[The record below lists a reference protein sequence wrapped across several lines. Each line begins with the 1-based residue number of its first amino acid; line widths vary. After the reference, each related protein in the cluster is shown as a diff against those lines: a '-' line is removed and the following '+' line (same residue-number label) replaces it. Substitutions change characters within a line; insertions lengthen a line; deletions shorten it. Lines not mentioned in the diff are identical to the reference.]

1 MRGSNRFRTASKE
14 PKSETNKTKVKSMKS
29 QNTNQAGP
37 LAGPAPEAGKSC
49 LLALCLIAFFIMP
62 LAATPKKNA
71 ISIYAAFPT
80 ADLHVTGTF
89 TATGS
94 LNVSGVAVMDVVP
107 NANGMRAHCVLTLTA
122 ADGSGTITI
131 HQACQFASA
140 PIKGVWEIVS
150 GTGDYANLKGNGSL
164 LMPGNDEDMTGYIY

>member
-1 MRGSNRFRTASKE
+1 
-14 PKSETNKTKVKSMKS
+14 

-107 NANGMRAHCVLTLTA
+107 NANGTRSVSALLALPSPFADEFTPCVKDSPVLRARKESKSSDTSPA
-122 ADGSGTITI
+122 AGD
-131 HQACQFASA
+131 AS
-140 PIKGVWEIVS
+140 
-150 GTGDYANLKGNGSL
+150 
-164 LMPGNDEDMTGYIY
+164 

>member
-37 LAGPAPEAGKSC
+37 HKQINKVFFAALT
-49 LLALCLIAFFIMP
+49 LCLIAFFIMP

-94 LNVSGVAVMDVVP
+94 LNVSGVAVMDVDP

-122 ADGSGTITI
+122 DDGSGTITI
-131 HQACQFASA
+131 HQECQFASA
-140 PIKGVWEIVS
+140 PIKGLWEIVS
-150 GTGDYANLKGNGSL
+150 GTGDYANLNGNGSL